1 MNLIFFVH
9 FFIYMLEFLL
19 WTLLF
24 LQDKPYWQNKVY
36 TVAQRGQIDAFQY
49 EKKRKQKNRQNNHN
63 IGGENRQKETL
74 TGTGHS
80 FNGLNC

>member
-1 MNLIFFVH
+1 MV
-9 FFIYMLEFLL
+9 EFLL

-24 LQDKPYWQNKVY
+24 LQDKPYWQNKLY

-49 EKKRKQKNRQNNHN
+49 EKKRKQKNRQNKHN
-63 IGGENRQKETL
+63 IGGGGNRQKQTL

-80 FNGLNC
+80 FNALNC

>member
-1 MNLIFFVH
+1 MV
-9 FFIYMLEFLL
+9 EFLL

-49 EKKRKQKNRQNNHN
+49 EKKRKQKNRQNKHN
-63 IGGENRQKETL
+63 IGGEKQTKANINRYRALFQCPKL
-74 TGTGHS
+74 
-80 FNGLNC
+80 LN